1 MFFKEKPHSKLN
13 PGNSVEILN
22 KTRLLSAHTVKTR
35 QNIVLITIS
44 YKVGT
49 TTAYS
54 SSKNLSLNSFKFS
67 LEEVRMKKAALFGT
81 ALFFAAAN
89 ASAAIVDYSHN
100 DRDPAIALDGSLQ
113 TLFDNK
119 VSDSSGNAFLDATN
133 DQSHAAYWSQ
143 SDGQSST
150 SYLISMVSGS
160 GALGIYSIGNPGV
173 EHTFS
178 MGSANQTNFSIA
190 TTGAFA
196 GDLLVG
202 GSTLIS
208 DFGQLFGFF
217 FDADGSDATTNDRF
231 YTQDS
236 ENGGDA
242 RALSYQLEAGSSVET
257 SAFVGTATG
266 LGTDDWILAFESSA
280 AFDQNDYLDGVF
292 LIKDMEV
299 PAPATLAL
307 MGLGLLGLAYS
318 NKRKKA

>member
-1 MFFKEKPHSKLN
+1 
-13 PGNSVEILN
+13 
-22 KTRLLSAHTVKTR
+22 
-35 QNIVLITIS
+35 
-44 YKVGT
+44 
-49 TTAYS
+49 
-54 SSKNLSLNSFKFS
+54 
-67 LEEVRMKKAALFGT
+67 MKKAVLFGT
-81 ALFFAAAN
+81 ALFLAAGT

-119 VSDSSGNAFLDATN
+119 VSDSSGNAFLSATN
-133 DQSHAAYWSQ
+133 DQSHAAYWSEA
-143 SDGQSST
+143 DGQSSA

-160 GALGIYSIGNPGV
+160 GVLGIYSIGNPGV
-173 EHTFS
+173 EHTFDL
-178 MGSANQTNFSIA
+178 GGIDKQATFSIA
-190 TTGAFA
+190 TTGGSGFNA
-196 GDLLVG
+196 GDLIVD
-202 GSTLIS
+202 GSTLVPS
-208 DFGQLFGFF
+208 FGSLFGFF

-242 RALSYQLEAGSSVET
+242 RALSYQLESGSSVDV
-257 SAFVGTATG
+257 AGFPGTATG
-266 LGTDDWILAFESSA
+266 LGSDDWILAFESSA
-280 AFDQNDYLDGVF
+280 TFDQNDYLDGVF